1 MKLLLDTCISKSAR
15 DYLVS
20 TGYDVIWTAEWE
32 KDPGDYEILS
42 FAHQEGR
49 VLVTLDKDFGELAIV
64 RGLPHSGIIRLSG
77 ISSKEQGNTCHT
89 VIKKYEQDLK
99 KGAIITVD
107 KKKVRIRI
115 GNRV

>member
-20 TGYDVIWTAEWE
+20 TGNDVIWTAEWD

-42 FAHQEGR
+42 FAHQQGR
-49 VLVTLDKDFGELAIV
+49 ILVTLDKDFGELVIV

-77 ISSKEQGNTCHT
+77 ISSKEQGSTCQA
-89 VIKKYEQDLK
+89 VIERYEQDLEK
-99 KGAIITVD
+99 AAIITVD

-115 GNRV
+115 DNHV

>member
-77 ISSKEQGNTCHT
+77 ISSREQGNTCQD
-89 VIKKYEQDLK
+89 IIEKYEHDLK
-99 KGAIITVD
+99 KEAIITVD
-107 KKKVRIRI
+107 NKKVRIRI
-115 GNRV
+115 DNNM